1 MSLKLT
7 EELCVMTMKKDAKF
21 EEEQTSRFKIDMKL
35 RLLTRALESLK
46 ILHIN
51 GLFLTKVYNA
61 RDEKYREI
69 MFDGTEY

>member
-1 MSLKLT
+1 MSLKPT
-7 EELCVMTMKKDAKF
+7 EELCAMTMKKDAKF

-51 GLFLTKVYNA
+51 GLFLT
-61 RDEKYREI
+61 
-69 MFDGTEY
+69 